1 MFQVQNLIH
10 SGFAGEQDRGRLL
23 LLAGLLLIDLSR
35 GGCTT
40 LNWSHKKVLDKN
52 ALFISKTYRNRR
64 GSGW

>member
-1 MFQVQNLIH
+1 
-10 SGFAGEQDRGRLL
+10 L
-23 LLAGLLLIDLSR
+23 LLAGLLLADLSR
-35 GGCTT
+35 RGCTT

>member
-35 GGCTT
+35 GGETGGD
-40 LNWSHKKVLDKN
+40 LDGDL
-52 ALFISKTYRNRR
+52 ALTGDFD
-64 GSGW
+64 